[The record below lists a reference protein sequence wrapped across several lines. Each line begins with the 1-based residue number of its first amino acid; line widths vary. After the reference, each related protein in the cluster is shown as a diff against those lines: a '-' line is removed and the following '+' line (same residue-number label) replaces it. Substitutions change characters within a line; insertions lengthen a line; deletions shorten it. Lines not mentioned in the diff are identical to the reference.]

1 VSNKKNFQDIEFAIQ
16 LIEEWKE
23 MKKSQIQ
30 MCESKLCDVEDNLQ
44 REDNELLKESFKSD
58 LNLLQYML
66 KKAIVDLEKLEKI
79 QKKVDD
85 LIV

>member
-1 VSNKKNFQDIEFAIQ
+1 MSNKKNFQDIEFAIQ

-30 MCESKLCDVEDNLQ
+30 MCESKLSDVEDNLQ